1 MIVLVGESASGKSSI
16 ERELIALGFNK
27 IVTYTTRPM
36 RKEDVDGET
45 YHFITEE
52 QFNDMIEKDLFAEHA
67 SYNGW
72 QYGTAKEDCTDDKV
86 VVLTP
91 HGLRQL
97 KKNKDLHI
105 ISFYIDVPRRD
116 RLIKILERGDDI
128 EEAYRRN
135 LSDVGQFDGI
145 KDEVDYVISNKGYS
159 WSPLN
164 MAHIIKRSMDPNECL
179 RSCKPKPS
187 DSMPALLRIALSVL
201 VRVDCDGGIL
211 FSVTNIWSSPDAFS
225 PGDTV
230 LSQSSCSFARFAR
243 GMTLIDLGRFGVSMS
258 H

>member
-16 ERELIALGFNK
+16 ERELVALGFNK

-97 KKNKDLHI
+97 KKNKDLNI
-105 ISFYIDVPRRD
+105 LSFT
-116 RLIKILERGDDI
+116 LMFLEEI
-128 EEAYRRN
+128 E
-135 LSDVGQFDGI
+135 
-145 KDEVDYVISNKGYS
+145 
-159 WSPLN
+159 
-164 MAHIIKRSMDPNECL
+164 
-179 RSCKPKPS
+179 
-187 DSMPALLRIALSVL
+187 
-201 VRVDCDGGIL
+201 
-211 FSVTNIWSSPDAFS
+211 
-225 PGDTV
+225 
-230 LSQSSCSFARFAR
+230 
-243 GMTLIDLGRFGVSMS
+243 
-258 H
+258 

>member
-1 MIVLVGESASGKSSI
+1 MILLVGESASGKSSI
-16 ERELIALGFNK
+16 ERELVALGFNK

-52 QFNDMIEKDLFAEHA
+52 QFNDMVEKNLFAEHA

-97 KKNKDLHI
+97 KKNIDLKI
-105 ISFYIDVPRRD
+105 ISFYIKVPRRD
-116 RLIKILERGDDI
+116 RLIKILKRGDDI

-145 KDEVDYVISNKGYS
+145 EDEVDYVINNPGYEKGTMTMSQNVLSLAHEKGYY
-159 WSPLN
+159 N
-164 MAHIIKRSMDPNECL
+164 
-179 RSCKPKPS
+179 
-187 DSMPALLRIALSVL
+187 
-201 VRVDCDGGIL
+201 
-211 FSVTNIWSSPDAFS
+211 AF
-225 PGDTV
+225 
-230 LSQSSCSFARFAR
+230 L
-243 GMTLIDLGRFGVSMS
+243 
-258 H
+258 

>member
-16 ERELIALGFNK
+16 ERELVALGFNK

-52 QFNDMIEKDLFAEHA
+52 QFNDMIEKDLFAEYA

-72 QYGTAKEDCTDDKV
+72 QYGTAKEDCTNDKV

-128 EEAYRRN
+128 EESYRRN

-145 KDEVDYVISNKGYS
+145 KDEVDYVIPNEGYS
-159 WSPLN
+159 WSPLS
-164 MAHIIKRSMDPNECL
+164 MAYLIKG
-179 RSCKPKPS
+179 K
-187 DSMPALLRIALSVL
+187 I
-201 VRVDCDGGIL
+201 
-211 FSVTNIWSSPDAFS
+211 
-225 PGDTV
+225 
-230 LSQSSCSFARFAR
+230 
-243 GMTLIDLGRFGVSMS
+243 
-258 H
+258 

>member
-1 MIVLVGESASGKSSI
+1 MKTYNRREVERIILKNGWELDHCTGGHSIYKKEGVKKTLSIAYKKCNRMVVQRLIKEFVGESASGKSSI

-128 EEAYRRN
+128 EESYRRN

-145 KDEVDYVISNKGYS
+145 KDEVDYVIPNKGYS

-164 MAHIIKRSMDPNECL
+164 MAHIIKRSMEWMKC
-179 RSCKPKPS
+179 
-187 DSMPALLRIALSVL
+187 
-201 VRVDCDGGIL
+201 
-211 FSVTNIWSSPDAFS
+211 
-225 PGDTV
+225 
-230 LSQSSCSFARFAR
+230 
-243 GMTLIDLGRFGVSMS
+243 
-258 H
+258 

>member
-128 EEAYRRN
+128 EESYRRN

-145 KDEVDYVISNKGYS
+145 QDEVDYVIPNKGYS

-164 MAHIIKRSMDPNECL
+164 MGHLIKRSMEWMKC
-179 RSCKPKPS
+179 
-187 DSMPALLRIALSVL
+187 
-201 VRVDCDGGIL
+201 
-211 FSVTNIWSSPDAFS
+211 
-225 PGDTV
+225 
-230 LSQSSCSFARFAR
+230 
-243 GMTLIDLGRFGVSMS
+243 
-258 H
+258 

>member
-1 MIVLVGESASGKSSI
+1 MKRVAKFEKVSYEQFETAWKDSFSKPSMVTDKTIKDAYYPI
-16 ERELIALGFNK
+16 ELPQRATKG
-27 IVTYTTRPM
+27 TYTTRPM

-128 EEAYRRN
+128 EESYRRN

-164 MAHIIKRSMDPNECL
+164 MAHIIKRSMEWMKC
-179 RSCKPKPS
+179 
-187 DSMPALLRIALSVL
+187 
-201 VRVDCDGGIL
+201 
-211 FSVTNIWSSPDAFS
+211 
-225 PGDTV
+225 
-230 LSQSSCSFARFAR
+230 
-243 GMTLIDLGRFGVSMS
+243 
-258 H
+258 

>member
-1 MIVLVGESASGKSSI
+1 MAKRVAKFEKVS
-16 ERELIALGFNK
+16 
-27 IVTYTTRPM
+27 Y
-36 RKEDVDGET
+36 
-45 YHFITEE
+45 E
-52 QFNDMIEKDLFAEHA
+52 QFETAWKDSFSKPSMITDKTMIEKDLFAEHA

-164 MAHIIKRSMDPNECL
+164 MAHIIKRSMEWMKC
-179 RSCKPKPS
+179 
-187 DSMPALLRIALSVL
+187 
-201 VRVDCDGGIL
+201 
-211 FSVTNIWSSPDAFS
+211 
-225 PGDTV
+225 
-230 LSQSSCSFARFAR
+230 
-243 GMTLIDLGRFGVSMS
+243 
-258 H
+258 

>member
-1 MIVLVGESASGKSSI
+1 MSHNHDHNHDHEVITLVDEQGNETLFEILLTIDGREEFGKNYVLLVPAGAE
-16 ERELIALGFNK
+16 
-27 IVTYTTRPM
+27 
-36 RKEDVDGET
+36 EDVDGET

-164 MAHIIKRSMDPNECL
+164 MAHIIKRSMEWMKC
-179 RSCKPKPS
+179 
-187 DSMPALLRIALSVL
+187 
-201 VRVDCDGGIL
+201 
-211 FSVTNIWSSPDAFS
+211 
-225 PGDTV
+225 
-230 LSQSSCSFARFAR
+230 
-243 GMTLIDLGRFGVSMS
+243 
-258 H
+258 